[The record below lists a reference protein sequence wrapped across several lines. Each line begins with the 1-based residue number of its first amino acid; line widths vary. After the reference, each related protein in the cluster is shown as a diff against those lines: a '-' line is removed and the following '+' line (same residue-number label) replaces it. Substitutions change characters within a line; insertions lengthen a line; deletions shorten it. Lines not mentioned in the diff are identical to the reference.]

1 MKLFT
6 DGGCSN
12 QMDPDH
18 SKRVMRIVVTDE
30 DGTVLVDKTKTGG
43 SNNVAE
49 LWAVTE
55 ALLYVKNCEIPA
67 NQKIADV
74 FTDSTNTLAWIDG
87 RVGDNINDK
96 KAVSH
101 LLIAVN
107 RLREKAKLRV
117 TWIPRKKNVAG
128 IFMERNRLEKGRCLT
143 PAGTLSR

>member
-1 MKLFT
+1 
-6 DGGCSN
+6 
-12 QMDPDH
+12 MDPDH

-30 DGTVLVDKTKTGG
+30 NGTVLVDKTKTGG

-67 NQKIADV
+67 DQKIADV

-87 RVGDNINDK
+87 RVGNNINDR

-101 LLIAVN
+101 LLTAVY
-107 RLREKAKLRV
+107 RLRERVKLKL
-117 TWIPRKKNVAG
+117 TWLPKKHNVAG
-128 IFMERNRLEKGRCLT
+128 VFMERNR
-143 PAGTLSR
+143 

>member
-6 DGGCSN
+6 DGGCTN

-30 DGTVLVDKTKTGG
+30 NGTVLVNKIKTGG

-55 ALLYVKNCEIPA
+55 ALLYVKNCELPA

-101 LLIAVN
+101 LLTAVY
-107 RLREKAKLRV
+107 RLREKVNLTV

-128 IFMERNRLEKGRCLT
+128 IFMERNPVERSRCLP